1 MNQVRHNW
9 IKKQLLKHSCF
20 FVFCE
25 FNSIFC
31 RIYFMINTPKINLL
45 YYKNILDLMILEFF
59 DKYNDLFIKQDG
71 LYVFSANFSKSKL
84 KSILN
89 ELFINAITKYVTEFD
104 LLNPNYYFIISSCLP
119 KDNLLLSLRTKEVF
133 PKKLDLLLTK
143 NINYKYILVEKDI
156 KIDFSL
162 FNQIFIEI
170 FNKYF
175 LNSKN
180 VLKDFGPDYKN
191 IFFIQHNR
199 LDCYMLFK
207 IIKNKFGDE
216 NCINIWKSRL
226 SGITPPLVAVNDII
240 SQKIIGKQFINKL
253 PEFKRFVKEV
263 YQYVDGCISTISEKS
278 K

>member
-1 MNQVRHNW
+1 
-9 IKKQLLKHSCF
+9 
-20 FVFCE
+20 
-25 FNSIFC
+25 
-31 RIYFMINTPKINLL
+31 MINTPKINLL

-71 LYVFSANFSKSKL
+71 LYIFSANFSKSKL

-89 ELFINAITKYVTEFD
+89 ELFINAITKYITEFD
-104 LLNPNYYFIISSCLP
+104 LFNPNYYFIISSCLP

-191 IFFIQHNR
+191 IFFIQHKR

-216 NCINIWKSRL
+216 NCINIWKSHF